1 MSLDYLSDLSLEE
14 KAALLSGDGRWRT
27 KGIPR
32 LGIKAVK
39 VNNLSTKCQSK
50 LIYLAE

>member
-1 MSLDYLSDLSLEE
+1 MCLSELTLEE

-27 KGIPR
+27 KGISR

-39 VNNLSTKCQSK
+39 GRKPSDF
-50 LIYLAE
+50 